1 MRTTILAYVIVLA
14 GLVMIATGAW
24 DVYVLYSGEYSEQ
37 IYQVA
42 LSDYAPA
49 IRMIAGGLAMI
60 GLAQALRLLIGD

>member
-42 LSDYAPA
+42 LSDYAP
-49 IRMIAGGLAMI
+49 R
-60 GLAQALRLLIGD
+60 D